1 MAARNIN
8 QIHNFISFII
18 RKERGAFITPA
29 EIDNALEAGQL
40 EVIEDYFKLYGMTQQ
55 IHDALNPVKVF
66 ASITTDA
73 SGEVNFGTNHLHLLP
88 LTYTVDGSTISRIR
102 ILQDNEWVDALTS
115 QLRPAT
121 RETPI
126 ARTLST
132 KMQIYPAGVY
142 TVFISYIKR
151 PEKPTFGYTQSGRT
165 ITYDPTSSTQIE
177 LGDAYVDKI
186 IAKALAYLGINM
198 NENDIIQFSN
208 MQDAKTS

>member
-40 EVIEDYFKLYGMTQQ
+40 EVIEDYFQLYGINQKV
-55 IHDALNPVKVF
+55 HDALNPVKVTTSYTTTSNGSLIY
-66 ASITTDA
+66 AS
-73 SGEVNFGTNHLHLLP
+73 NHLHLLP
-88 LTYTVDGSTISRIR
+88 DIYSIIGSSINRVR
-102 ILQDNEWVDALTS
+102 VLQDNEWVDALSS
-115 QLRPAT
+115 QLRPVT
-121 RETPI
+121 ESTPI
-126 ARTLST
+126 SKETAGKL
-132 KMQIYPAGVY
+132 QIYPTGIY
-142 TVFISYIKR
+142 ILYYSYIRR
-151 PEKPTFGYTQSGRT
+151 PEKPTFGYTQTGRT
-165 ITYDPTSSTQIE
+165 ITYDPLSSVQIE

-198 NENDIIQFSN
+198 NENDLIQFSN